1 MSNINLNR
9 NTPDPTDNNAFYT
22 KNVTPDVIKHLT
34 PLITYVG
41 GLIGIVW
48 IISMIANSIW
58 CYSNKYDCINGIIVF
73 AWYPL
78 LLITGAIILFG
89 YMIALAIQDYRNK
102 AYLSYDEPRIHRDSI
117 RANPNLAFDVSRENV
132 KSKASAGWDTI
143 SPSISNSNT
152 NKMDDKPAQQQDS
165 LSHIPMIPLDEL

>member
-1 MSNINLNR
+1 MENLNV
-9 NTPDPTDNNAFYT
+9 NKNIPDPTDNNAFYT
-22 KNVTPDVIKHLT
+22 KDVTPDVIKYLT

-48 IISMIANSIW
+48 IVSMIANSVW
-58 CYSNKYDCINGIIVF
+58 CYTDKYGCINGIIVF
-73 AWYPL
+73 AWFPAL
-78 LLITGAIILFG
+78 LVIGAVILFG

-102 AYLSYDEPRIHRDSI
+102 AYLVYDEPRIHRDSI
-117 RANPNLAFDVSRENV
+117 RANPSLAFDVSKENA

-152 NKMDDKPAQQQDS
+152 NKGDDKVAPQDS
-165 LSHIPMIPLDEL
+165 LLHIPMIPLDEL